1 MNKKGIIMDIKE
13 DYLIMLTADGQFL
26 KGQKERRTYEIGE
39 EVSFFS
45 YEGSKRKKFNA
56 AFSKWM
62 TKSGMIAASAAVV
75 MLAFLLLQPF
85 FHEEEVYAYVSI
97 DINPSIELNINK
109 GMEVIDARAYNNDG
123 KRILKH
129 IDLKKH
135 QTIKKAAIQIMKES
149 KKEGYLKPEH
159 TIVIATVPGEKAT
172 DGFTKSLNDAITTL
186 KNETNALDAQLIA
199 IKGTPQERKDAAAK
213 GLTTGKYL
221 KQEREKELTEKESIE
236 KIKTKVPPKKKE
248 AEQPQ
253 QKSASEQNNDAA
265 NKGKAPAAK
274 GNGAEAVTP
283 GDTRNQNNAGQ
294 QKKNGS
300 RNSTHPFNPG
310 NGSEKNKNVYPPKN
324 DENVGKGHDWDHHEK
339 NNGNSHS
346 NYDEK
351 HGSSWGK
358 NERERNHEDHED
370 HDGHEHGQ
378 GKGDSGED
386 HRD

>member
-45 YEGSKRKKFNA
+45 YEGSKRKKINA

-62 TKSGMIAASAAVV
+62 TKSGMAAASAAVI

-85 FHEEEVYAYVSI
+85 FYEEEVYAYVSI

-109 GMEVIDARAYNNDG
+109 GMKVIEAHAYNNDG
-123 KRILKH
+123 KRILKN

-135 QTIKKAAIQIMKES
+135 QSIKAAAIQIMEES
-149 KKEGYLKPEH
+149 KKEGYLKPQH
-159 TIVIATVPGEKAT
+159 NIVIATVPGEKAT
-172 DGFTKSLNDAITTL
+172 NGFTKSLNDAITTL
-186 KNETNALDAQLIA
+186 ESETKALDAHLVA

-221 KQEREKELTEKESIE
+221 KEQNEKALTEKENPE

-248 AEQPQ
+248 AEPKQ
-253 QKSASEQNNDAA
+253 QKSPSEQNKGAA
-265 NKGKAPAAK
+265 NKGEAPSSK
-274 GNGAEAVTP
+274 GNGKEAVIP
-283 GDTRNQNNAGQ
+283 RNNKNQNNPGQ

-300 RNSTHPFNPG
+300 TTSNHPFNPG

-324 DENVGKGHDWDHHEK
+324 DGDFGKGHEWNHHEK
-339 NNGNSHS
+339 NDGNRHS
-346 NYDEK
+346 NKDEG
-351 HGSSWGK
+351 HGNSWGK
-358 NERERNHEDHED
+358 KGHNWNPEG
-370 HDGHEHGQ
+370 HDEHGQ
-378 GKGDSGED
+378 GKGNSREN